1 MFIQSSSHVHDAL
14 VSPGV
19 DLLSFSTLTK
29 NELARVMGS
38 RQCCKMAELVALIKM
53 DGSLQLSGRQ
63 MSINILNH
71 NAAVARKV
79 FKLVKELFGMQAE
92 VLVKKKVRLRKNNVY
107 WVRIPP
113 QEGLRD
119 MLVQLGL
126 QRLDGSLREG
136 IQQDLVGRDC
146 CRRAYLRGAF
156 LGGGSVNS
164 PGGNYHMEIITSK
177 GRHAADI
184 CRLLQKFGL
193 AAKISRRKAWFVVYL
208 KDSEQIVQCLNIM
221 GAHSAL
227 LEFENTRIYKG
238 MRNQVNRLVN
248 CETANLNKTVDAS
261 LRQID
266 SIAIVARVI
275 GMDKLTPGLREIAEL
290 RIKFPDASLKELGEM
305 ANPPL
310 GKSGVNHR
318 LRKLDRM
325 AEKLRAGD
333 MPTGL

>member
-1 MFIQSSSHVHDAL
+1 M
-14 VSPGV
+14 
-19 DLLSFSTLTK
+19 SFSTLTK
-29 NELARVMGS
+29 NELARVIDS

-53 DGSLQLSGRQ
+53 DGSLQVSGRQ
-63 MSINILNH
+63 VSLNILNH
-71 NAAVARKV
+71 NAAVARKL
-79 FKLVKELFGMQAE
+79 FKLVKELFGIHAE
-92 VLVKKKVRLRKNNVY
+92 VLVKKKLRLRKNNVY

-126 QRLDGSLREG
+126 LKPDGTLQEVL
-136 IQQDLVGRDC
+136 QQDLVNRNC

-164 PGGNYHMEIITSK
+164 PGGNYHMEIITGK
-177 GRHAADI
+177 GRHAADL
-184 CRLLQKFGL
+184 CRLMKKFGL
-193 AAKISRRKAWFVVYL
+193 TAKISRRKAWFVVYL
-208 KDSEQIVQCLNIM
+208 KDSEQIVECLNLM

-261 LRQID
+261 LRQTE
-266 SIAIVARVI
+266 SIALVARTI
-275 GMDKLTPGLREIAEL
+275 GIEKLPSGLREIAEL
-290 RIKFPDASLKELGEM
+290 RMKFPDDSLKELGEK

-318 LRKLDRM
+318 LRKLDRI
-325 AEKLRAGD
+325 AEKLRSGD
-333 MPTGL
+333 ISSGS

>member
-1 MFIQSSSHVHDAL
+1 MYYIFEKLGKAVAE
-14 VSPGV
+14 
-19 DLLSFSTLTK
+19 LSFSTLTK
-29 NELARVMGS
+29 NELARVIDP
-38 RQCCKMAELVALIKM
+38 RQCCKMAELGALIKM

-63 MSINILNH
+63 VSLNILNH
-71 NAAVARKV
+71 NAAVARKL
-79 FKLVKELFGMQAE
+79 FKLFKELFGMQAQ
-92 VLVKKKVRLRKNNVY
+92 VLVRRKVRLRKNNVY

-113 QEGLRD
+113 QEGLAA
-119 MLVQLGL
+119 MLGQLGL
-126 QRLDGSLREG
+126 VNSDGSLQEG
-136 IQQDLVGRDC
+136 IQRDLLRCDY

-164 PGGNYHMEIITSK
+164 PGGNYHMEVITSK
-177 GRHAADI
+177 EQHAASI
-184 CRLLQKFGL
+184 CHLLREFNL
-193 AAKISRRKAWFVVYL
+193 AAKVSRRKAWYVVYL
-208 KDSEQIVQCLNIM
+208 KDSDQIVECLNIM

-227 LEFENTRIYKG
+227 LEFENTRIYKD

-261 LRQID
+261 LRQTE
-266 SIAIVARVI
+266 SIALVARVI
-275 GMDKLTPGLREIAEL
+275 GLDKLPAGLREIAEL
-290 RIKFPDASLKELGEM
+290 RMKFPDASLKELGEM

-333 MPTGL
+333 LPPGF